1 MAKLSAEDV
10 VTVSSLAGR
19 ERSNV
24 EIARLLGVTEGA
36 VRYQRRRLAQEAV
49 DGRSRQ
55 AFLAASYRPAI
66 DHYLASVPEQTPS
79 NVTELFD
86 FLVAE
91 HDYPGSLRSVQRYV
105 KSAFPAPPVR
115 ARRRV
120 ETPPGAQA
128 QADWAHF
135 PNVLLAGRSV
145 DLLAFSM
152 QLSYSRGDVIVWSE
166 GAEQLAWL
174 AVHNQ
179 AFRRLGGVPATVRID
194 NVKTA
199 ISRGAG
205 AWGVINATY
214 RRYAQSARFHVDACQ
229 PRSPE
234 AKGKVERRILDQRF
248 GCTPYGRHWNSLEE
262 LQEWSDERREAR
274 WAKRTCPATGTSV
287 ADAHRLELPLLSP
300 ALELPEPFDL
310 AVTRRVN
317 RDCTVQFEGRS
328 YSVPFQHVG
337 REVEIR
343 GCASSVVIIS
353 GAHTL
358 ARHPRGTAERIVLDQ
373 SHFEGPGTASVMAPL
388 PLGKMDRKLQEIY
401 DLAPEAR
408 PLDLYAAL
416 VEVAR

>member
-36 VRYQRRRLAQEAV
+36 VRYQRRRLAEQAV
-49 DGRSRQ
+49 DGRSKQ
-55 AFLAASYRPAI
+55 AFLAESYRPAI
-66 DHYLASVPEQTPS
+66 DHYLASVQEQTPS
-79 NVTELFD
+79 NVTDLFD

-105 KSAFPAPPVR
+105 RSAFPAPPVR

-120 ETPPGAQA
+120 ETPPGGQA

-135 PNVLLAGRSV
+135 PRVLLAGRSV

-166 GAEQLAWL
+166 SAEQLAWL

-179 AFRRLGGVPATVRID
+179 AFRRLGGVPATVRVD

-199 ISRGAG
+199 VSRGAG

-214 RRYAQSARFHVDACQ
+214 RRYAQTARFHVDACQ
-229 PRSPE
+229 PASPE

-248 GCTPYGRHWNSLEE
+248 GCRPYGRHWNSLEE
-262 LQEWSDERREAR
+262 LQDWTDERREAR

-287 ADAHRLELPLLSP
+287 TEAHRLELPLLGP
-300 ALELPEPFDL
+300 IDGLPEPFDL

-317 RDCTVQFEGRS
+317 RDCTVQFEGRC

-343 GCASSVVIIS
+343 GCASSVVIVS
-353 GAHTL
+353 GAHIL
-358 ARHPRGTAERIVLDQ
+358 ARHARGTAERIVLDQ
-373 SHFEGPGTASVMAPL
+373 SHFEGAATASVLAPQ
-388 PLGKMDRKLQEIY
+388 PLGKMGRKLQEIY